1 MGEVANGIS
10 TILSDNATGVA
21 LKIILSVLF
30 IGMGVWAAINGRRLK
45 IEAAQKE
52 TEANSNSD
60 RINTANQGTV
70 TNNQV
75 NSDSHRV
82 DDILS

>member
-1 MGEVANGIS
+1 MGELANGIS
-10 TILSDNATGVA
+10 TILNDNAVGVI

-30 IGMGVWAAINGRRLK
+30 IGIGVWAAINARRLK
-45 IEAAQKE
+45 IEAAKKE
-52 TEANSNSD
+52 TENTSNSD
-60 RINTANQGTV
+60 RINSANQGTV